1 MKVILTSGKRKQ
13 AIARAVVKKG
23 TGMIRVNS
31 KPLDMVEPKYYR
43 LKMQEPLILGEKYAN
58 KIDISIKVAGGGMNS
73 QADACRLA
81 IAQGLVEFSKDD
93 KLKKLFLDYDRNL
106 LVADVRRKE
115 ASKPGNSKARHKRQK
130 SFR

>member
-1 MKVILTSGKRKQ
+1 MKVILTSGKRKR

-23 TGMIRVNS
+23 TGEIRVNS
-31 KPLDMVEPKYYR
+31 KPLEIVEPKYYR
-43 LKMQEPLILGEKYAN
+43 LKMQEPLLLGEKYAN
-58 KIDISIKVAGGGMNS
+58 KVDINIKVSGGGMSS

-93 KLKKLFLDYDRNL
+93 KLKKSFLEYDRSL

-115 ASKPGNSKARHKRQK
+115 SYKPGDSKARDKRQK
-130 SFR
+130 SYR